1 MSAGKARIGVPELR
15 VGVPFPTV
23 AMEIMRA
30 RTGPSFYE
38 EVALGGATYTAQ
50 DARQRGLIDVVVEEG
65 ELLTEAISA
74 AESLAAIRPDI
85 FSFSKQQARQPVRAA
100 IETNTR
106 LNAAR
111 IQEIWESA
119 EAREAIRGFV
129 ARTLKK

>member
-1 MSAGKARIGVPELR
+1 
-15 VGVPFPTV
+15 
-23 AMEIMRA
+23 MEIMRA

-38 EVALGGATYTAQ
+38 EVVLGGATYTAQ
-50 DARQRGLIDVVVEEG
+50 EARQRGLIDVVVEEG
-65 ELLTEAISA
+65 ELLTEAICA

-100 IETNTR
+100 IETHTR

-111 IQEIWESA
+111 IQELWESA
-119 EAREAIRGFV
+119 EAQEAIRGFV